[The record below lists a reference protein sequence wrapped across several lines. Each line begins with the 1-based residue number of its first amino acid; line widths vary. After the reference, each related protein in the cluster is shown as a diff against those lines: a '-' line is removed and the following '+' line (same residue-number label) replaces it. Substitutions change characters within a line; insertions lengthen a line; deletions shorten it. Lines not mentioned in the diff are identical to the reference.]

1 MRAGVLSDEKNIEFL
16 NDNFINTWIS
26 NVELERTPNK
36 KQLIT
41 LRRQQGFKPFDKTHP
56 LAQAIMKGW
65 KKHSPADTLVLS
77 SELELLGRLPV
88 NDRGAPYNGAKGYL
102 LFLKNALDKKMPGLN
117 EDILEPSTT
126 DWDTLVV
133 SGAINDSGLKVVL
146 TNENPQQEVL
156 SVFRSPETD
165 SYEYTIVEVNV
176 TGFKMGGV
184 LTIEVWIGDA
194 ELAGSFDLFAGD
206 SQPSVELLPEN
217 ALASARNILPD
228 EKKTITYPFSKGRL
242 FKLGAI
248 GVASEKAKINGFL
261 ATISIKPNPI
271 NESEQ

>member
-1 MRAGVLSDEKNIEFL
+1 MRAGVLSDEKNIQFL

-77 SELELLGRLPV
+77 PELELLGRLPV
-88 NDRGAPYNGAKGYL
+88 NERSRPYNGAQGYQ
-102 LFLKNALDKKMPGLN
+102 LFLKEALDSKMPGLN

-126 DWDTLVV
+126 DWDTLVE
-133 SGAINDSGLKVVL
+133 SGAIKDSDLKVVL
-146 TNENPQQEVL
+146 TNEKSEQEVL
-156 SVFRSPETD
+156 SVLRSPETD
-165 SYEYTIVEVNV
+165 SYEYTIVEVDV
-176 TGFKMGGV
+176 TRFKEGGV

-194 ELAGSFDLFAGD
+194 ELAGSFDLFSGD
-206 SQPSVELLPEN
+206 TQPPVELLPEN
-217 ALASARNILPD
+217 SLTSVRNIQPD
-228 EKKTITYPFSKGRL
+228 ERKTLSYRFSQGRI

-248 GVASEKAKINGFL
+248 GDSSEKSKINGFL
-261 ATISIKPNPI
+261 ANISVKP
-271 NESEQ
+271 